1 MSVRVSFEE
10 KEMRVFARLKT
21 RSHSHSFSVPLTEL
35 FSEPFLK
42 DLNLIW
48 QMDISLFSFHG
59 DSIYGEIPNCQI
71 LE

>member
-1 MSVRVSFEE
+1 VDIDDCESVKTEREQSFE
-10 KEMRVFARLKT
+10 LT
-21 RSHSHSFSVPLTEL
+21 RSHSRSVLVPLTEL

-48 QMDISLFSFHG
+48 QMDISLCSFHG
-59 DSIYGEIPNCQI
+59 DSIYGEIPNCQM